1 MTLLNTLLRKTIR
14 GGVGKGR
21 FIMASV
27 GLSVAVI
34 LLLAATQASVDFK
47 QLLYG
52 NQQNGGAEFLV
63 INKMIT
69 NENMTQKEALLFTSA
84 EIEEIKKQD
93 FVEAIEPVK
102 ASTFKVA
109 AQSPSTALPFY
120 TDLFFEAVDTHF
132 LDIKTNE
139 WKWQEGQY
147 DIPIVMP
154 NDFFDL
160 YNFAFAPSQG
170 LPQLSAETFMAL
182 PIKIT
187 IAGNSK
193 KQDFMGHIV
202 ALSDRI
208 TSVLVPKAF
217 LTWANQNFGDTA
229 SDKGAARIVIKVK
242 DPSNP
247 VLTSFLSKHHYS
259 TNQEKTRFSK
269 YRTIVQTVVSAVGGI
284 GLMML
289 LFALL
294 VFSLFIQLT
303 IEHCKEEVVL
313 LITLGTSPRQL
324 QKFLLKLFF
333 PIHILIT
340 IICLASIQLLQWQL
354 SIYLKTKNMIIDP
367 YVSWLSIVG
376 CCAVLIA
383 VYTVLYG
390 TVRKYIR
397 IKV

>member
-1 MTLLNTLLRKTIR
+1 MILLNTLLRKTIR

-21 FIMASV
+21 FIMASL
-27 GLSVAVI
+27 GLGVAII
-34 LLLAATQASVDFK
+34 LLLAATQASVNFR

-69 NENMTQKEALLFTSA
+69 NENMTQKKELLFTPA
-84 EIEEIKKQD
+84 EIEEIKKQN
-93 FVEAIEPVK
+93 FIEAVEPVK

-132 LDIKTNE
+132 LDIHTSE
-139 WKWQEGQY
+139 WQWKENQY
-147 DIPIVMP
+147 DVPIVMP

-208 TSVLVPKAF
+208 TSVLVPKTF
-217 LTWANQNFGDTA
+217 LTWANQNFGDATA
-229 SDKGAARIVIKVK
+229 DKGVARVVIKVK
-242 DPSNP
+242 DPSNTA
-247 VLTSFLSKHHYS
+247 LTSFLSQHRYS
-259 TNQEKTRFSK
+259 TNKEKTRFSK
-269 YRTIVQTVVSAVGGI
+269 YRAIVQTVVSAVGGV

-303 IEHCKEEVVL
+303 IQHCKEEVVL
-313 LITLGTSPRQL
+313 LITLGTSPKQL
-324 QKFLLKLFF
+324 QKFLLKIFF

-340 IICLASIQLLQWQL
+340 ILCLTSIQLLQWQL
-354 SIYLKTKNMIIDP
+354 AGYLKTKNMIISP
-367 YVSWLSIVG
+367 YVSWLSIAG
-376 CCAVLIA
+376 CFAVLVA
-383 VYTVLYG
+383 VYLVLYK
-390 TVRKYIR
+390 TVRTYIG
-397 IKV
+397 IKA